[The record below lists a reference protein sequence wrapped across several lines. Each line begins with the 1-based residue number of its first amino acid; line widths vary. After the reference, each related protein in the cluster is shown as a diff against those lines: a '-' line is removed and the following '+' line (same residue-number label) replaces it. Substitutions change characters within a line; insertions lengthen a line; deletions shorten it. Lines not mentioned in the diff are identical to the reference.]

1 MKKEINLTIMF
12 AALTMLTAPLLHAQ
26 DWPEPI
32 KAVEAR
38 GAEIIQRFD
47 APSGLQGYAARYN
60 GQGVALY
67 LTDDGEHVLVGSLLN
82 AKGEDLSQQPL
93 DKLVYEPLGK
103 EMLSKLERSTWIAD
117 GSPKAPRIIYMIS
130 DPNCPYCNMFWKQAR
145 PWVEAGDVQLRHVL
159 VGMLRQDSVAKA
171 AALLNAKDQQAAL
184 HEHESA
190 GKASKLQGLKKI
202 PDTIQQQL
210 DSNLNLMTE
219 MGVSATPAIFYP
231 DENGQLRQQQG
242 APRPDVLNLIMGSRP

>member
-1 MKKEINLTIMF
+1 MKKLINLPVMLS
-12 AALTMLTAPLLHAQ
+12 ALTMLTVPLLHAE
-26 DWPEPI
+26 DWPAPI

-67 LTDDGEHVLVGSLLN
+67 LTEDGQHVLVGSLLN

-93 DKLVYEPLGK
+93 DKLVYEPLAK
-103 EMLSKLERSTWIAD
+103 AMLGKLERSTWIAD
-117 GSPKAPRIIYMIS
+117 GSAKAPRIIYMFS
-130 DPNCPYCNMFWKQAR
+130 DPNCPYCTMFWKQAR
-145 PWVEAGDVQLRHVL
+145 PWVEAGDVQIRHVM
-159 VGMLRQDSVAKA
+159 VGMLRQDSVEKA

-190 GKASKLQGLKKI
+190 GKASKLKGLKKI
-202 PDTIQQQL
+202 PAAIQQQL
-210 DSNLNLMTE
+210 DSNLGLMAE
-219 MGVSATPAIFYP
+219 MGVAATPAIFYP
-231 DENGQLRQQQG
+231 DESGQLRQQRG
-242 APRPDVLNLIMGSRP
+242 APSPDVLKQIMGPRS

>member
-1 MKKEINLTIMF
+1 VKKLINLPVMIS
-12 AALTMLTAPLLHAQ
+12 ALTMLTVPLLHAE
-26 DWPEPI
+26 DWPAPI

-67 LTDDGEHVLVGSLLN
+67 LTADGEHVLVGSLLN
-82 AKGEDLSQQPL
+82 AKGEDLSRQPL
-93 DKLVYEPLGK
+93 EKLVYEPLGK
-103 EMLSKLERSTWIAD
+103 EMLSKLEHSTWIAD
-117 GSPKAPRIIYMIS
+117 GSAKAPRILYMFS

-145 PWVEAGDVQLRHVL
+145 PWVEAGDVQIRHIM
-159 VGMLRQDSVAKA
+159 VGILRQDSVEKA

-190 GKASKLQGLKKI
+190 GKASKLKGLKMI
-202 PDTIQQQL
+202 PAAIQQQL
-210 DSNLNLMTE
+210 DSNLGLMAE
-219 MGVSATPAIFYP
+219 MGVAATPAIFYP
-231 DENGQLRQQQG
+231 DESGQLRQQRG
-242 APRPDVLNLIMGSRP
+242 APSPDVLKQIMGPRS

>member
-1 MKKEINLTIMF
+1 MKKLINLPVMIS
-12 AALTMLTAPLLHAQ
+12 ALTLLTVPLLHAE

-67 LTDDGEHVLVGSLLN
+67 LTTDGEHVLVGSLLN
-82 AKGEDLSQQPL
+82 AQGEDLSQQPL

-103 EMLSKLERSTWIAD
+103 EMLGKLERSTWIAD
-117 GSPKAPRIIYMIS
+117 GSAKAPRIIYMFS
-130 DPNCPYCNMFWKQAR
+130 DPNCPYCTMFWKQAR
-145 PWVEAGDVQLRHVL
+145 PWVEAGDVQIRHVM
-159 VGMLRQDSVAKA
+159 VGMLRQDSVEKA

-190 GKASKLQGLKKI
+190 GKASQLKGLKKI
-202 PDTIQQQL
+202 PAAIQQQL
-210 DSNLNLMTE
+210 DNNLGLMAE
-219 MGVSATPAIFYP
+219 MGVAATPAIFYP
-231 DENGQLRQQQG
+231 DENGQLRQQRS
-242 APRPDVLNLIMGSRP
+242 APSPDVLKQIMGPHS

>member
-1 MKKEINLTIMF
+1 MKKLINLPVMIS
-12 AALTMLTAPLLHAQ
+12 ALTLLTVPLLHAE
-26 DWPEPI
+26 DWPAPI

-67 LTDDGEHVLVGSLLN
+67 LTADGEHVLVGSLLN
-82 AKGEDLSQQPL
+82 AQGEDLSRQPL
-93 DKLVYEPLGK
+93 DKLVYEPLAK
-103 EMLSKLERSTWIAD
+103 EMLGKLERSTWIAD
-117 GSPKAPRIIYMIS
+117 GSAKAPRVIYMFS

-145 PWVEAGDVQLRHVL
+145 PWVEAGDVQIRHVM
-159 VGMLRQDSVAKA
+159 VGMLRQDSVEKA

-190 GKASKLQGLKKI
+190 GKASQLQGLKKI
-202 PDTIQQQL
+202 PDAIQKQL
-210 DSNLNLMTE
+210 DSNLGLMAE

-231 DENGQLRQQQG
+231 DESGQLRQQRG
-242 APRPDVLNLIMGSRP
+242 APSPDVLKQIMGPRS

>member
-1 MKKEINLTIMF
+1 MRKLINLPVMIS
-12 AALTMLTAPLLHAQ
+12 ALTLLTVPLLHAE
-26 DWPEPI
+26 DWPAPI

-67 LTDDGEHVLVGSLLN
+67 LTADGEHVLVGSLLN
-82 AKGEDLSQQPL
+82 AQGEDLSQQPL
-93 DKLVYEPLGK
+93 DKLVYEPLAK
-103 EMLSKLERSTWIAD
+103 EMLGKLEHSTWIAD
-117 GSPKAPRIIYMIS
+117 GSTKAPRILYMFS

-145 PWVEAGDVQLRHVL
+145 PWVEAGDVQIRHVM
-159 VGMLRQDSVAKA
+159 VGMLRQDSVEKA

-190 GKASKLQGLKKI
+190 GKASKLKGLKMI
-202 PDTIQQQL
+202 PAAIQQQL
-210 DSNLNLMTE
+210 DSNLGLMAE
-219 MGVSATPAIFYP
+219 MGVAATPAFFYP
-231 DENGQLRQQQG
+231 DESGQLRQQRG
-242 APRPDVLNLIMGSRP
+242 APSPDVLKQIMGPRS

>member
-1 MKKEINLTIMF
+1 MKKLINLPVMIS
-12 AALTMLTAPLLHAQ
+12 ALSLLPALLLHAE

-60 GQGVALY
+60 GQGLALY
-67 LTDDGEHVLVGSLLN
+67 LTEDGEHVLVGSLLN

-117 GSPKAPRIIYMIS
+117 GSTKAPRIVYMFS

-145 PWVEAGDVQLRHVL
+145 PWVEAGDVQVRHVM
-159 VGMLRQDSVAKA
+159 VGMLRQDSAAKA

-190 GKASKLQGLKKI
+190 GKTSKLQGLKEI
-202 PDTIQQQL
+202 PETIQLQL
-210 DSNLNLMTE
+210 DSNLGLMAE
-219 MGVSATPAIFYP
+219 MGASATPAIFYP

-242 APRPDVLNLIMGSRP
+242 APSPDVLNQIMGPRS

>member
-1 MKKEINLTIMF
+1 VKKLINLPVMIS
-12 AALTMLTAPLLHAQ
+12 ALTLLTVPLLHAE
-26 DWPEPI
+26 DWPAPI

-67 LTDDGEHVLVGSLLN
+67 LTADGEHVLVGSLLN
-82 AKGEDLSQQPL
+82 AQGEDLSQQPL
-93 DKLVYEPLGK
+93 DKLVYEPLAK
-103 EMLSKLERSTWIAD
+103 EMLGKLEHSTWIAD
-117 GSPKAPRIIYMIS
+117 GSTKAPRILYMFS

-145 PWVEAGDVQLRHVL
+145 PWVEAGDVQIRHVM
-159 VGMLRQDSVAKA
+159 VGMLRQDSVEKA

-190 GKASKLQGLKKI
+190 GKASKLKGLKMI
-202 PDTIQQQL
+202 PAAIQQQL
-210 DSNLNLMTE
+210 DSNLGLMAE
-219 MGVSATPAIFYP
+219 MGVAATPAFFYP
-231 DENGQLRQQQG
+231 DESGQLRQQRG
-242 APRPDVLNLIMGSRP
+242 APSPDVLKQIMGPRS